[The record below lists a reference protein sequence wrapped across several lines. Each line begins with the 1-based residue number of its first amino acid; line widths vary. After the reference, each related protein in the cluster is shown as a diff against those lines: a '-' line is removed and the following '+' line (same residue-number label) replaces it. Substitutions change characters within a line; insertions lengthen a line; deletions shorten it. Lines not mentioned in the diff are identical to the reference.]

1 MILGVA
7 RLRLRLPENSSLK
20 GKRGVVKS
28 LCARLQNQFRVAA
41 VEVESNDVWQI
52 AEIGVA
58 VVSNER
64 GHADAVL
71 SRVVRYVEDTR
82 LDVELLDVETELID
96 A

>member
-1 MILGVA
+1 VIVGVA
-7 RLRLRLPENSSLK
+7 RLRLRLPENASLK

-28 LCARLQNQFRVAA
+28 LCARLQNELHVAA
-41 VEVESNDVWQI
+41 AEVGSNDLWQI

-58 VVSNER
+58 CVANDR

-71 SRVVRYVEDTR
+71 DRVVRFAEGTR
-82 LDVELLDVETELID
+82 LDVELLEVETELID

>member
-1 MILGVA
+1 MIVGIA

-28 LCARLQNQFRVAA
+28 LCARLQNEDRVAA
-41 VEVESNDVWQI
+41 AEVGGHDLWQI

-58 VVSNER
+58 CVSNER

-71 SRVVRYVEDTR
+71 DRVVRFVEETR
-82 LDVELLDVETELID
+82 LDVELLDVEVELID